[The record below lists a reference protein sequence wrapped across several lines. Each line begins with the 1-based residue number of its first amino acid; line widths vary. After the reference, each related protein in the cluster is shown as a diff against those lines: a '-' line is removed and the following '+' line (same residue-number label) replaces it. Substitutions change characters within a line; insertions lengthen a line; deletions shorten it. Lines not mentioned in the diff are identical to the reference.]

1 MNSLDSRF
9 WGDFPESSVIG
20 KSFFVYWPITKTVR
34 VGQSITR
41 ADQMNAAN
49 SETVLITGASSGIG
63 LELARCFAA
72 DGCRLIL
79 LARNTDAL
87 EALAGE
93 LRQAHKIETLVLTAD
108 LSRPETPARVFK
120 ELQGR
125 GIKVDVLVNNAG
137 FGANGTFAGLPLQRQ
152 LEMIQVNITALTNL
166 TGLFLPGMIERRRGG
181 VLNVGSLAGFL
192 PGPGMD
198 DLLRDQS
205 LRAFLHRGAGGRTR
219 RHGSDGDGALSRPD
233 GDQFRQHLARPKNAA
248 AEHAQ
253 NAGGNRR
260 ELRPPRFSPGQTAG
274 HSRLAI
280 PRSLFAA
287 SNHASLA
294 RAQNGETIQ
303 RHKGISP
310 KSTHSLLNP
319 HTFAIVI

>member
-1 MNSLDSRF
+1 
-9 WGDFPESSVIG
+9 
-20 KSFFVYWPITKTVR
+20 
-34 VGQSITR
+34 
-41 ADQMNAAN
+41 MNAAN

-63 LELARCFAA
+63 LELARSFAA

-87 EALAGE
+87 EILAGE

-152 LEMIQVNITALTNL
+152 IEMIQVNITALTNL

-192 PGPGMD
+192 PGPGMNIYFATK
-198 DLLRDQS
+198 
-205 LRAFLHRGAGGRTR
+205 AFVLSFTEALAEELASTGVTATVLCPGPTATNFGNISHGQKMR
-219 RHGSDGDGALSRPD
+219 RLNTPKMTAATVASYGHNA
-233 GDQFRQHLARPKNAA
+233 FRQGRP
-248 AEHAQ
+248 
-253 NAGGNRR
+253 
-260 ELRPPRFSPGQTAG
+260 
-274 HSRLAI
+274 LAI
-280 PRSLFAA
+280 PGWQYQALLLLVRIMPRWFVRKM
-287 SNHASLA
+287 A
-294 RAQNGETIQ
+294 RRFTDTRE
-303 RHKGISP
+303 
-310 KSTHSLLNP
+310 
-319 HTFAIVI
+319 